1 MGIFEFNAVFMEF
14 YMTLLIENANA
25 KTIKAIR
32 AVLDLD
38 SNATIDVLHDCTHN
52 PSTLDNWL
60 NEANEAIELYK
71 KGKLKSYDNPQ
82 DMHADIFRE

>member
-1 MGIFEFNAVFMEF
+1 
-14 YMTLLIENANA
+14 MTLLIENANA
-25 KTIKAIR
+25 KMIKAIK

-38 SNATIDVLHDCTHN
+38 SNATLNVLHDCTHS

-71 KGKLKSYDNPQ
+71 QGKLKS
-82 DMHADIFRE
+82 